1 MPQSEHSHAA
11 EMHMRAAHAHTA
23 AAAAQGKG
31 DHVTAEE
38 MSKRAHEH
46 SSKAF
51 KASEEILGHVL
62 KPVKGDFGR

>member
-1 MPQSEHSHAA
+1 
-11 EMHMRAAHAHTA
+11 MRAAHAHTA

-51 KASEEILGHVL
+51 KASEEVLGHVL